1 MGTAVVEELGRL
13 VGWPT
18 VSGHDHGRERPGGPL
33 VELAAH
39 LAQRAE
45 DVGFRVARF
54 APAGQPGKCSV
65 VATIGP
71 DDPDGGLVISGHM
84 DVVPTEGQ
92 PWTSDP
98 FRMVERDGRLYGRG
112 TADMKGFLA
121 AATVALGRIARDAY
135 RKQLVLIWTHDEEVG
150 CLGSA
155 ALVDAWTSGPAPKAC
170 WIGEPTGFRILRM
183 HPGHVA
189 VEVVVHGKAAHSSR
203 PDLGVNAIEG
213 AADVVREVRAL
224 AAELAE
230 EAATDLPEM
239 ERPTVAVNVAQIEGG
254 VAVNVVPDRCA
265 VRIGYRPLPGRDPL
279 EVWSRLR
286 DRVERI
292 GLVARWDGHVLRVTP
307 SMYTP
312 AGTALEP
319 LLDLH
324 ADDHRHGAA
333 SFATDGGNLAKLGME
348 PLVFGPGAIEVAHMA
363 DEHVAV
369 ADLVRAVDVVE
380 AVVRARCC

>member
-1 MGTAVVEELGRL
+1 MAEVVEELRRL
-13 VGWPT
+13 VAWPT
-18 VSGHDHGRERPGGPL
+18 VSSVSGQLPGDADRPL

-45 DVGFRVARF
+45 DLGFRIDRF
-54 APAGQPGKCSV
+54 EPAGQPGKCSV
-65 VATIGP
+65 VASIGP
-71 DDPDGGLVISGHM
+71 DDVDGGLVISGHM

-92 PWTSDP
+92 PWSSDP
-98 FRMVERDGRLYGRG
+98 FRMEERDGRLYGRG

-121 AATVALGRIARDAY
+121 AATVGLARIPRHAWKKR
-135 RKQLVLIWTHDEEVG
+135 LVLIWTHDEEIG
-150 CLGSA
+150 CLGSQ
-155 ALVDAWTSGPAPKAC
+155 ALVNAWSAGPMPTAC

-189 VEVVVHGKAAHSSR
+189 VEVVVHGQAAHSSR

-224 AAELAE
+224 AAELAA

-239 ERPTVAVNVAQIEGG
+239 DRPVVAVNVAGIAGG

-265 VRIGYRPLPGRDPL
+265 VTIGYRPLPRRDPL
-279 EVWSRLR
+279 EVWERLR
-286 DRVERI
+286 DRIERI

-307 SMYTP
+307 PMYTP

-319 LLDLH
+319 LLDAH
-324 ADDHRHGAA
+324 AHDHRLGAA
-333 SFATDGGNLAKLGME
+333 SFATDGGNLAKLGMQ

-380 AVVRARCC
+380 DVVRTRCC